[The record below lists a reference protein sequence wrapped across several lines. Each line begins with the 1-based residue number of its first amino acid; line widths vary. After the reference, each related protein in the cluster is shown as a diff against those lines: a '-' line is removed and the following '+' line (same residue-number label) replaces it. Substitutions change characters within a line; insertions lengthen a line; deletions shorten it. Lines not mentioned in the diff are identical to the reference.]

1 MFEPENEI
9 ERMLMRAAQEPS
21 ERPAFARALIDA
33 GIVMVLV
40 PEGGRIVPGADGKTI
55 VPEGTKLT
63 VPSAM
68 RGEERL
74 LPFFTAPSRARAW
87 FSGDHIV
94 APDRTRDLF
103 GRYPEASFVLNPG
116 SDYGTEFTPSEV
128 KRLLAGHFEE
138 GAETI
143 TLPVGQQLLL
153 GHPSEV
159 PDALI
164 AALSREFS
172 AVKSVR
178 GAWLMLAAR
187 AGHSG
192 QSWMLGVDCDG
203 SWSDVQAAIN
213 RAVAGDGLKGRPLD
227 AVPLEGNSLAS
238 TLRTGIP
245 VPAAAKRGFFQKLFR

>member
-21 ERPAFARALIDA
+21 ERAAFARALMDA
-33 GIVMVLV
+33 EIVVVLV
-40 PEGGRIVPGADGKTI
+40 PEGGHIVPGPDGNAI
-55 VPEGTKLT
+55 VPEGTRLT
-63 VPSAM
+63 LPSAM

-94 APDRTRDLF
+94 TPNRTRDLF
-103 GRYPEASFVLNPG
+103 GQYPEASFVLNPG
-116 SDYGTEFTPSEV
+116 SDYGKEFTPAEV

-143 TLPVGQQLLL
+143 TLPVGEQLLL
-153 GHPSEV
+153 GHPSDV
-159 PDALI
+159 PEELI
-164 AALSREFS
+164 AALSREFG
-172 AVKSVR
+172 AEKSIR

-187 AGHSG
+187 AG
-192 QSWMLGVDCDG
+192 QPAQTWMLGVDHEG
-203 SWSDVQAAIN
+203 SWSNVLAAIN
-213 RAVAGDGLKGRPLD
+213 RAVAGNILKGRPLD
-227 AVPLEGNSLAS
+227 AVPLEDSSLAS

-245 VPAAAKRGFFQKLFR
+245 IPAVKRGFFQKLFS

>member
-9 ERMLMRAAQEPS
+9 ERMLMRAAKEPS
-21 ERPAFARALIDA
+21 ERAAFARTLMDA
-33 GIVMVLV
+33 EILVALV
-40 PEGGRIVPGADGKTI
+40 PEGGQLKPGPDGNAI
-55 VPEGTKLT
+55 VPEGTKLSL
-63 VPSAM
+63 PSAM

-94 APDRTRDLF
+94 APERTRDLF

-116 SDYGTEFTPSEV
+116 SDYGKEFTPAEV

-143 TLPVGQQLLL
+143 RLPAGEQLLL
-153 GHPSEV
+153 GHPSDM
-159 PDALI
+159 PDELI

-172 AVKSVR
+172 AEKSIR

-187 AGHSG
+187 AGHPD
-192 QSWMLGVDCDG
+192 QSWMLGVDHEG
-203 SWSDVQAAIN
+203 SWSNVLAAIN
-213 RAVAGDGLKGRPLD
+213 RAVAGQVLKGRPLD
-227 AVPLEGNSLAS
+227 AVPLESSSLAS

-245 VPAAAKRGFFQKLFR
+245 IPAVKRGFFQKLFS

>member
-21 ERPAFARALIDA
+21 ERPAFARALMDA
-33 GIVMVLV
+33 EIVMVLV
-40 PEGGRIVPGADGKTI
+40 PEGGQLKPGPDGQAI
-55 VPEGTKLT
+55 VPEGTKLSL
-63 VPSAM
+63 PSAM

-87 FSGDHIV
+87 YSGDHIV

-116 SDYGTEFTPSEV
+116 SDYGKEFTPAEV

-143 TLPVGQQLLL
+143 ALPAGEQLLL
-153 GHPSEV
+153 GHPSDV
-159 PDALI
+159 PDELI
-164 AALSREFS
+164 TALSREFS
-172 AVKSVR
+172 AVKSIR

-187 AGHSG
+187 AGHPD
-192 QSWMLGVDCDG
+192 QSWMLGVDHEG
-203 SWSDVQAAIN
+203 SWSDVQAAIT
-213 RAVAGDGLKGRPLD
+213 RAVAGNVLKGRPLD
-227 AVPLEGNSLAS
+227 AVPLESSSLAS

-245 VPAAAKRGFFQKLFR
+245 IPAAKRGFFQKLFS

>member
-33 GIVMVLV
+33 EIVVVLV
-40 PEGGRIVPGADGKTI
+40 PEGGRIAPGPDGQAI
-55 VPEGTKLT
+55 VPEGTRLT
-63 VPSAM
+63 LQSVT
-68 RGEERL
+68 RGEDRL

-103 GRYPEASFVLNPG
+103 GRYPEAFFVLNPG
-116 SDYGTEFTPSEV
+116 SDYGKEFTPAEV

-143 TLPVGQQLLL
+143 TIPAGEQVML
-153 GHPSEV
+153 GHPSDV
-159 PDALI
+159 PDELI
-164 AALSREFS
+164 AALSREIS
-172 AVKSVR
+172 AEKSIR

-187 AGHSG
+187 AGHPD
-192 QSWMLGVDCDG
+192 QSWMLGVDHEG
-203 SWSDVQAAIN
+203 SWSNVLAAIN
-213 RAVAGDGLKGRPLD
+213 RAVAGNVLKGRPLD
-227 AVPLEGNSLAS
+227 AVPLESSSLAL

-245 VPAAAKRGFFQKLFR
+245 IPAAKRGLFQKLFR

>member
-9 ERMLMRAAQEPS
+9 ERMLVRAANEPS
-21 ERPAFARALIDA
+21 ERSTFLRVLLDA
-33 GIVMVLV
+33 EIVVGLV
-40 PEGGRIVPGADGKTI
+40 PESGHFVQGPDGHAI
-55 VPEGTKLT
+55 VPEGTTLNLQS
-63 VPSAM
+63 VM

-94 APDRTRDLF
+94 APECTRDLF
-103 GRYPEASFVLNPG
+103 GQYPEASFVLNPG
-116 SDYGTEFTPSEV
+116 SDYGKEFTPAEV

-143 TLPVGQQLLL
+143 TIPAGEQVML
-153 GHPSEV
+153 GHPSDV
-159 PDALI
+159 PNELI

-172 AVKSVR
+172 AEKSIR

-187 AGHSG
+187 AGHPD
-192 QSWMLGVDCDG
+192 QSWMLGVDHEG
-203 SWSDVQAAIN
+203 SWSNVLAAIN
-213 RAVAGDGLKGRPLD
+213 RAIAGNVLKGRPLD
-227 AVPLEGNSLAS
+227 AVPLESSSLAS

-245 VPAAAKRGFFQKLFR
+245 IPAAKRGFFQKLFS

>member
-21 ERPAFARALIDA
+21 ERAAFAEAVIDA
-33 GIVMVLV
+33 EIVVALV
-40 PEGGRIVPGADGKTI
+40 PEGGRITPGPDGQAI
-55 VPEGTKLT
+55 VPEGTRLT
-63 VPSAM
+63 LPSVM
-68 RGEERL
+68 RGEQRL

-103 GRYPEASFVLNPG
+103 GRYPEAFFVLNLG
-116 SDYGTEFTPSEV
+116 SDYGKEFTPAEV

-143 TLPVGQQLLL
+143 TIPAGEQVML
-153 GHPSEV
+153 GHPSDV
-159 PDALI
+159 PNELI

-172 AVKSVR
+172 AEKSIR

-187 AGHSG
+187 SGHPD
-192 QSWMLGVDCDG
+192 QSWMLGVDHEG
-203 SWSDVQAAIN
+203 SWSIVLAAIN
-213 RAVAGDGLKGRPLD
+213 RAIAGNVLKGRPLD
-227 AVPLEGNSLAS
+227 AVPLESSSLAS

-245 VPAAAKRGFFQKLFR
+245 IPAAKRGFFQKLFS